1 MKIIYIHQYFRT
13 PQEGGPIRSYYLAKG
28 LVDNGFDV
36 EMITSHSKNEKV
48 VKDVDGIKVHYL
60 PAPYSNL
67 MSFKRR
73 IISFLKFMYLAVDEA
88 SKIKNADLCYATS
101 TPLTVG
107 LAAIKIKE
115 RFGIPYIF
123 EVRDLWPEAP
133 VQMGALTNPWLQ
145 RYAEDLER
153 RIYNEAEK
161 IVALSP
167 GIHSG
172 IQRKSGSKSIS
183 MIPNMSD
190 VGFFER
196 QEKDQILEDR
206 FNANNKFV
214 VSYFGAIGKAN
225 KLDYFLEAAK
235 QSLESKIP
243 AKFIIV
249 GEGSERIRLED
260 LSKKVGI
267 TNIDFLPF
275 MNKSELR
282 EMLNITDAAYIS
294 FDNKPILETNSP
306 NKFFDALA
314 SGKMVITNTRGW
326 LQELSEKYNCGFYTD
341 PERPDEFVKKL
352 IPFLEDKAKLDKAQ
366 SNARMLGENTFSRK
380 QQVDALISTITA

>member
-1 MKIIYIHQYFRT
+1 MKIIYIHQYFKT

-28 LVDNGFDV
+28 LVENGFEV
-36 EMITSHSKNEKV
+36 EMITSHNHNEKII
-48 VKDVDGIKVHYL
+48 KDVDGIKVHYL
-60 PAPYSNL
+60 PAQYSNL
-67 MSFKRR
+67 MNFKRR
-73 IISFLKFMYLAVDEA
+73 IISFLKFMYLAIDEA

-115 RFGIPYIF
+115 KYGIPYIF

-133 VQMGALTNPWLQ
+133 LQLGALTNPWLL
-145 RYAEDLER
+145 RYAEDLEQ
-153 RIYNEAEK
+153 RIYNEAER

-167 GIHSG
+167 GIYSG
-172 IQRKSGSKSIS
+172 IQKKSGDKSIS

-190 VGFFER
+190 VGFFEK
-196 QEKDQILEDR
+196 QEKDKALEDR
-206 FNANNKFV
+206 FNTTSKFV
-214 VSYFGAIGKAN
+214 VSYFGAIGVAN

-235 QSLESKIP
+235 ESLESKIP
-243 AKFIIV
+243 AKFLIV
-249 GEGSERIRLED
+249 GEGSERTRLES
-260 LSKKVGI
+260 LSRKGGI

-275 MNKSELR
+275 MNKSELK
-282 EMLNITDAAYIS
+282 EMLNITDAAYVS

-326 LQELSEKYNCGFYTD
+326 LKDLSEKYECGFYTN
-341 PERPDEFVKKL
+341 PENPKEFVEQL
-352 IPFLEDKAKLDKAQ
+352 TPFLEDKTNLSIVQ
-366 SNARMLGENTFSRK
+366 RNARKLGEKKFSRT
-380 QQVDALISTITA
+380 QQVNTLINTITT